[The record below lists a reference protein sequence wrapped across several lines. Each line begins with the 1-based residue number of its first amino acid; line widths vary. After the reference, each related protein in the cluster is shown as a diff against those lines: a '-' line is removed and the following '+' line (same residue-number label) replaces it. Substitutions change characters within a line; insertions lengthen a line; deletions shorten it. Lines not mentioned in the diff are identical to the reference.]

1 MSRAKDY
8 YRLQQLDSDID
19 AKTARLAAVTAA
31 LGQRDTVDALK
42 SAFEQ
47 TQAALSEAR
56 SRQRDLEWELEQTK
70 QKLAQVEKKMYGGSV
85 TNPRQLDD
93 LRQESEHLRRRRGEL
108 QDLILDAMMVVEELE
123 GQTGTQ
129 HEVWTGAELAWA
141 EEQEALHAE
150 EIALREELAALRT
163 ERREQA
169 ARLDAAGLDKYEQ
182 KERPGRGALARHNV
196 RGLSSVSALR
206 RRAKG
211 PRRRRGELLPAL
223 RPHPGL
229 RRADIGGETTLR
241 TWRKLSVCGTWRT

>member
-169 ARLDAAGLDKYEQ
+169 ARLDAAGLDKYE
-182 KERPGRGALARHNV
+182 RL
-196 RGLSSVSALR
+196 
-206 RRAKG
+206 RAKKNG
-211 PRRRRGELLPAL
+211 LAVVPLLGTTCVGCRLSLPSADVQKV
-223 RPHPGL
+223 
-229 RRADIGGETTLR
+229 RADAVVNFCPHCGRILVYGGPI
-241 TWRKLSVCGTWRT
+241 